1 MGMGT
6 DTARASRRTR
16 GWAIL
21 ALFARL
27 TTCAAASGATM
38 CTGDCD
44 DSGQVTL
51 DELVRSVDAA
61 LQTGP
66 NDCANCDRNGN
77 GVISVDEIIAAV
89 NSAVDGCPATPTET
103 TVPSDTTTQTP
114 TETSL
119 PTDTATATSTET
131 IPVDTSTPPPSDTPT
146 ATPTETATTIT
157 QPLIQTIVGSGL
169 AGFTGDGNGPIDT
182 PLYLPQDATIGP
194 DGLLYIVD
202 WNNHRIRRL
211 RDGIIETVAGTGD
224 LGDAKDGYALKS
236 DFNHPT
242 NVFFDPQA
250 GLAGML
256 VSAWHNSQV
265 KRVDLTTGLTDATMV
280 TAAGT
285 GARAYG
291 PEGVLA
297 TASALN
303 LPSST
308 VVDSHGNLI
317 ISDQAN
323 FCLRSVDPVT
333 NIINTLCGQ
342 CTKPGYEGDNGPCSA
357 AKLKSSQGQ
366 AAAPAGRIA
375 IDAND
380 NIYIADTSNHAIR
393 RVDGTT
399 HVITTIA
406 GTGQPG
412 YSGDN
417 FSAINAQLN
426 TPSDV
431 AVGPDGSVYVA
442 DTMNHVIRKI
452 ATDGNI
458 FTVVGTGQPGFDGD
472 GGPPEQA
479 KLNQPYGL
487 TVTASGDLYIA
498 DTQNQR
504 IREVS
509 THFTGTF
516 PTPKPLPTPEIIQCS
531 KDPGSICTY
540 AGTGVTGFNGDGLD
554 RLQTDL
560 YWPFDIEFTPS
571 GRRIVLDWNNHKVRE
586 IRPEDDTIKT
596 ILGTNFVG
604 DGPPDQSDYTL
615 VGADPLEVNLNHPTD
630 VQELPGGDLV
640 VMCWHNHKIRIL
652 DTADPVRAHV
662 AVGSGPGFGGDGAV
676 ATTNDGTKIT
686 PVALLNQPP
695 HGVLDPNGN
704 FFIIDQRNQRIRVL
718 YNFAQ
723 DRENARIAT
732 VVGRGT
738 VSGVPN
744 SPGGYNGEGNLPLQ
758 TQLNFPTGPNPEPSG
773 GLAFDGSG
781 PLPILYFSDTLNNR
795 IRKVTFTSPDFTTGA
810 VQTIAGTGDAAFGG
824 DGDFAMNA
832 QINYPEDMEL
842 GPDGNLYFAD
852 TNNNRVR
859 MINLTTGI
867 ITTIAGTGEKG
878 YAGDGG
884 PAVLSQLNRPF
895 GISFD
900 PSGDLYISDTF
911 NARIRKVKR

>member
-1 MGMGT
+1 M
-6 DTARASRRTR
+6 SRVVPFGRHTIALPLLAALLILR
-16 GWAIL
+16 GPA
-21 ALFARL
+21 
-27 TTCAAASGATM
+27 GAT
-38 CTGDCD
+38 CVGDCNND
-44 DSGQVTL
+44 GEVTVDELITGVNIALGTMPLSVCPSFDSSADGQVTV
-51 DELVRSVDAA
+51 DELVFCVHEAV
-61 LQTGP
+61 TGCEAP
-66 NDCANCDRNGN
+66 SPTPTLADT
-77 GVISVDEIIAAV
+77 
-89 NSAVDGCPATPTET
+89 ATPTI
-103 TVPSDTTTQTP
+103 TVTATDTP
-114 TETSL
+114 T
-119 PTDTATATSTET
+119 PA
-131 IPVDTSTPPPSDTPT
+131 PT
-146 ATPTETATTIT
+146 ATPTVTATETATS
-157 QPLIQTIVGSGL
+157 PPVAVIQSIAGSGL

-182 PLYLPQDATIGP
+182 PLYLPQDVTIGP
-194 DGLLYIVD
+194 DGLVYIVD
-202 WNNHRIRRL
+202 WNNHRVRRI
-211 RDGIIETVAGTGD
+211 RDGMVETVAGTGD
-224 LGDAKDGYALKS
+224 LGSAQDGYALKT

-242 NVFFDPQA
+242 NVFFDPRA

-265 KRVDLTTGLTDATMV
+265 KRVDLTTGLADATMV

-297 TASALN
+297 PNTALN

-323 FCLRSVDPVT
+323 FCLRSVDPNT
-333 NIINTLCGQ
+333 NIVSSFCGQ
-342 CTKPGYEGDNGPCSA
+342 CTKPGYLGDGVPCSE
-357 AKLKSSQGQ
+357 AKLQSSQGQ
-366 AAAPAGRIA
+366 AAAPGGRIA

-380 NIYIADTSNHAIR
+380 NIYIADSSNHVVR
-393 RVDGTT
+393 RVDGAT
-399 HVITTIA
+399 HIITTIA
-406 GTGQPG
+406 GVPGQPG
-412 YSGDN
+412 YTGDN
-417 FSAINAQLN
+417 FSAINAKLN

-431 AVGPDGSVYVA
+431 AVGPDGSVYIA
-442 DTMNHVIRKI
+442 DTLNHAVRKV
-452 ATDGNI
+452 TPDGNI
-458 FTVVGTGQPGFDGD
+458 YTVAGTGQAGFSGD
-472 GGPPEQA
+472 GGPAAQA
-479 KLNQPYGL
+479 QLDEPYGL

-516 PTPKPLPTPEIIQCS
+516 PTPKPLPTPEIIPCS
-531 KDPGSICTY
+531 NDLGSICTY

-586 IRPEDDTIKT
+586 LVADDTMKT
-596 ILGTNFVG
+596 IMGTNFVG
-604 DGPPDQSDYTL
+604 DGPPDLSDFTL

-630 VQELPGGDLV
+630 VQELPNGELV

-652 DTADPVRAHV
+652 DTANPVRAHV
-662 AVGSGPGFGGDGAV
+662 VAGNPPGFAGDGGV
-676 ATTNDGTKIT
+676 VTTNDGTTVT

-695 HGVLDPNGN
+695 HGALDQNGN
-704 FFIIDQRNQRIRVL
+704 FFFIDQRNQRIRVL

-723 DRENARIAT
+723 DRENAKIDT
-732 VVGRGT
+732 IVGRGT
-738 VSGVPN
+738 VSGAPN
-744 SPGGYNGEGNLPLQ
+744 SPGGYNGEGLLPLQ

-773 GLAFDGSG
+773 GLALDTSVS
-781 PLPILYFSDTLNNR
+781 PPILYFSDTLNNR
-795 IRKVTFTSPDFTTGA
+795 IRKVTFTSPDFKTGA

-824 DGDFAMNA
+824 DGDIATNA

-859 MINLTTGI
+859 MIDLHTGNI
-867 ITTIAGTGEKG
+867 STIAGTGDQG

-884 PAVLSQLNRPF
+884 PAVGAQLNRPF
-895 GISFD
+895 GIAFD
-900 PSGDLYISDTF
+900 PTGDLYISDTF
-911 NARIRKVKR
+911 NARIRKVKLKP

>member
-1 MGMGT
+1 MSKPSPLPG
-6 DTARASRRTR
+6 RWRT
-16 GWAIL
+16 L
-21 ALFARL
+21 PLFVSL
-27 TTCAAASGATM
+27 LFLSVSAAHA
-38 CTGDCD
+38 CVGDCD
-44 DSGQVTL
+44 GNGEVTVNELITGVNIALDSTPLSTCPSFDSNGDGAVTV
-51 DELVRSVDAA
+51 DELIFSVHEVLFGCAA
-61 LQTGP
+61 PTP
-66 NDCANCDRNGN
+66 TAT
-77 GVISVDEIIAAV
+77 VTHTEV
-89 NSAVDGCPATPTET
+89 PTATPT
-103 TVPSDTTTQTP
+103 PPDTATP
-114 TETSL
+114 TVTFTPL
-119 PTDTATATSTET
+119 PTDTPT
-131 IPVDTSTPPPSDTPT
+131 DTPT
-146 ATPTETATTIT
+146 PTSTATPVATPTETATSI
-157 QPLIQTIVGSGL
+157 PVAVIQTIVGSGL

-182 PLYLPQDATIGP
+182 ALYLPQDVTIGP
-194 DGLLYIVD
+194 DGLLYIAD

-211 RDGIIETVAGTGD
+211 RDGQIETVAGTGD
-224 LGDAKDGYALKS
+224 LGEADDGYALKT

-242 NVFFDPQA
+242 NVFFDPKA

-265 KRVDLTTGLTDATMV
+265 KRVDLTTGLSDATMV

-285 GARAYG
+285 GARSYG
-291 PEGVLA
+291 GDGGLA
-297 TASALN
+297 TAAALN

-323 FCLRSVDPVT
+323 FCLRSVDPTT
-333 NIINTLCGQ
+333 NIISTLCGQ
-342 CTKPGYEGDNGPCSA
+342 CTKAGYAGDNGPCSA
-357 AKLKSSQGQ
+357 AKLQSSQGQ

-393 RVDGTT
+393 RVDGAT
-399 HVITTIA
+399 HIITTIA
-406 GTGQPG
+406 GNGMPG

-417 FSAINAQLN
+417 FSSINAQLN

-442 DTMNHVIRKI
+442 DTMNNAIRKI
-452 ATDGNI
+452 TPPDGTGNI
-458 FTVVGTGQPGFDGD
+458 FTVAGGQAGFDGD

-479 KLNQPYGL
+479 KLNEPYGL
-487 TVTASGDLYIA
+487 TVDANGNLYIA

-516 PTPKPLPTPEIIQCS
+516 PTPKPQPTPEVIPCTN
-531 KDPGSICTY
+531 DVGSICTY
-540 AGTGVTGFNGDGLD
+540 AGTGVTGFNGNGLD

-586 IRPEDDTIKT
+586 ILPNDTLTT
-596 ILGTNFVG
+596 IMGTNFVG

-630 VQELPGGDLV
+630 VQELPGGDLA
-640 VMCWHNHKIRIL
+640 VMCWHNHKIRII
-652 DTADPVRAHV
+652 DTANPVRAHV
-662 AVGSGPGFGGDGAV
+662 VVGAGPGFVGDGGV
-676 ATTNDGTKIT
+676 ATTNDGTRVTAK
-686 PVALLNQPP
+686 ALVNQPP

-704 FFIIDQRNQRIRVL
+704 FFFIDQRNQRIRVL
-718 YNFAQ
+718 YNFAH
-723 DRENARIAT
+723 DRANATIDT

-738 VSGVPN
+738 VSGVAN
-744 SPGGYNGEGNLPLQ
+744 TPGGYNGEGLLPLQ

-773 GLAFDGSG
+773 GLTFDGSG
-781 PLPILYFSDTLNNR
+781 PLAILYFSDTLNNR
-795 IRKVTFTSPDFTTGA
+795 IRKVTFTSADFKMGA
-810 VQTIAGTGDAAFGG
+810 VQTIAGTGDASFGG
-824 DGDFAMNA
+824 DGDIATNA

-867 ITTIAGTGEKG
+867 ITTIAGTGDKG

-884 PAVLSQLNRPF
+884 PAVAAQLNRPF
-895 GISFD
+895 GIAFD
-900 PSGDLYISDTF
+900 LNGDLYVSDTF